1 MFMELADSP
10 PKLLPRAGKACIQFS
25 WKWVHP
31 GEGNKKSQLLQ
42 MWVSYKGFQGAQT
55 HLSRIE
61 TCSPS

>member
-10 PKLLPRAGKACIQFS
+10 PKLLPRAGKARVQLS
-25 WKWVHP
+25 WKWVHTE
-31 GEGNKKSQLLQ
+31 EGKKKSQLFQ
-42 MWVSYKGFQGAQT
+42 MWVSYKGCQGAQT